1 MRTKRTPHPVRAAYA
16 LARADIPCPSC
27 DADPYDWCN
36 LDGRVRQVP
45 CLARMVKPDN
55 PPGEAY

>member
-1 MRTKRTPHPVRAAYA
+1 MRTRRTPHPVRAAYA
-16 LARADIPCPSC
+16 MARTDIACPSC
-27 DADPYDWCN
+27 GAEPYAWCR